1 MTSIY
6 FILDKSGSMHA
17 CLNDTIGGFN
27 AFIEKQKI
35 DNPNGTMSLILFN
48 DEIVTAYKH
57 KPIYEVEPLTPKIY
71 FPSGATALLDAIG
84 STINMAT
91 GTSAA
96 VSVVILTD
104 GEENA
109 SKKYSK
115 IHVNDLIESRRD
127 AWSFV
132 FLGANQD
139 AIKEARNL
147 GIPERG
153 AMTFTQ
159 NNTRAVFESLSDA
172 FTRQATCDDVTIS
185 FTDAERAR
193 SQVQCELDNIMC

>member
-48 DEIVTAYKH
+48 DEIVTAFRN
-57 KPIYEVEPLTPKIY
+57 KPILEVEPLTPKIY

-84 STINMAT
+84 STIKMAA
-91 GTSAA
+91 GTS
-96 VSVVILTD
+96 VSIVILTD
-104 GEENA
+104 GSENA
-109 SKKYSK
+109 SKTYSK
-115 IHVNDLIESRRD
+115 IHVNDLIESKRD

-147 GIPERG
+147 GIHERG

-172 FTRQATCDDVTIS
+172 FSRQATCDDVTIS
-185 FTDAERAR
+185 FTDAERSR

>member
-1 MTSIY
+1 
-6 FILDKSGSMHA
+6 
-17 CLNDTIGGFN
+17 
-27 AFIEKQKI
+27 
-35 DNPNGTMSLILFN
+35 
-48 DEIVTAYKH
+48 
-57 KPIYEVEPLTPKIY
+57 
-71 FPSGATALLDAIG
+71 
-84 STINMAT
+84 MAA
-91 GTSAA
+91 GTS
-96 VSVVILTD
+96 VSIVILTD
-104 GEENA
+104 GSENA
-109 SKKYSK
+109 SKTYSK
-115 IHVNDLIESRRD
+115 IHVNDLIESKRD

-185 FTDAERAR
+185 FTDAERSR

>member
-6 FILDKSGSMHA
+6 FVLDRSGSMHA
-17 CLNDTIGGFN
+17 CLDDTIGGFN

-35 DNPNGTMSLILFN
+35 DNPNGTMSLVLFN
-48 DEIVTAYKH
+48 DEIVTAYKNR
-57 KPIYEVEPLTPKIY
+57 PISEVEPLTKKIY

-84 STINMAT
+84 SAVKMAS

-96 VSVVILTD
+96 VSIVILTD
-104 GEENA
+104 GAENA
-109 SKKYSK
+109 SKTYTK
-115 IHVNDLIESRRD
+115 IHINDLIESRRD

-139 AIKEARNL
+139 AIKEARSL
-147 GIPERG
+147 GIHERG

-159 NNTRAVFESLSDA
+159 NNTRVVFESLSDA
-172 FTRQATCDDVTIS
+172 FSRQATCDDVTIS
-185 FTDAERAR
+185 FTDAERSR
-193 SQVQCELDNIMC
+193 SQVQCALDNIMC

>member
-6 FILDKSGSMHA
+6 FVLDKSGSMHT

-48 DEIVTAYKH
+48 DEIVSAFKN
-57 KPIYEVEPLTPKIY
+57 KPISEVEPLTHKIY
-71 FPSGATALLDAIG
+71 YPSGATALLDAIG
-84 STINMAT
+84 STIKMAT
-91 GTSAA
+91 GTA
-96 VSVVILTD
+96 VSIVILTD

-109 SKKYSK
+109 SKTYTKMH
-115 IHVNDLIESRRD
+115 INDLIANKRD
-127 AWSFV
+127 TWSCV

-147 GIPERG
+147 GIPECG

-159 NNTRAVFESLSDA
+159 NNTMAVFDSLSDA
-172 FTRQATCDDVTIS
+172 FSRQATCEDVTVS
-185 FTDAERAR
+185 FTEIERSR
-193 SQVQCELDNIMC
+193 SQAPGGGELDNIMC

>member
-6 FILDKSGSMHA
+6 FVLDKSGSMHA
-17 CLNDTIGGFN
+17 CLDDTIGGFN

-35 DNPNGTMSLILFN
+35 DNPNGTMSLVLFN

-57 KPIYEVEPLTPKIY
+57 KPISEVEPLTPKIY

-84 STINMAT
+84 STIKMAT
-91 GTSAA
+91 GTRTA
-96 VSVVILTD
+96 VSIVILTD

-115 IHVNDLIESRRD
+115 IHVNDLIESKKD
-127 AWSFV
+127 EWSFV

-159 NNTRAVFESLSDA
+159 NNTRVVFESLSDA
-172 FTRQATCDDVTIS
+172 FSRQATCDDVTIS
-185 FTDAERAR
+185 FTDIERSR
-193 SQVQCELDNIMC
+193 SQAQCELDNIMC

>member
-84 STINMAT
+84 STIKMAT

-115 IHVNDLIESRRD
+115 IHINDLIESRRD

-185 FTDAERAR
+185 FTDAERSR

>member
-84 STINMAT
+84 STIKMAT

-185 FTDAERAR
+185 FTDAERSR

>member
-1 MTSIY
+1 
-6 FILDKSGSMHA
+6 MHA

-84 STINMAT
+84 STIKMAT

-185 FTDAERAR
+185 FTDAERSR